1 MKRNNIKLND
11 TINLHQ
17 MRGATSTTYN
27 IRSDTTVNRGK
38 NWTNTRYNSTGTD
51 VKTTVKRNKK

>member
-11 TINLHQ
+11 TINIHQ
-17 MRGATSTTYN
+17 MKGATSTTYN

-38 NWTNTRYNSTGTD
+38 KLD
-51 VKTTVKRNKK
+51 